1 MAALVGTIQI
11 RKDTAANFT
20 LNNPTLL
27 SGEPALET
35 DTRKRKIGDGV
46 TAWNSLAYN
55 GINDGDT
62 LVTGLTFP
70 NTGFAIEDTGADH
83 VLKISPS
90 ENLTANRTLNLAIGD
105 ANRSVSFPADGTHSG
120 TNTGDSASDPAGSA
134 AAAQAAAIAAAA
146 ADATTKAN
154 AAQAASQ
161 PIDADLTAIA
171 GLTPS
176 NDDIIQRKSGAW
188 TNRTISQ
195 FAADLF
201 TTVGNA
207 IRSLTNPS
215 AVTWL
220 RVNADNSVTART
232 ASETLTDI
240 GAIGN
245 SLIDAKG
252 DLIVGASDN
261 TPARLAVGG
270 NGTVLMA
277 NSSATD
283 GVEWVTRPVSL
294 PVIFGLN
301 GVTIAVT
308 TTETVFNSTT
318 VHQIQRDLTNYRQ
331 VRLVVNR
338 QGTAGP
344 TGAKAILKYRAG
356 AQSTTV
362 ANFSDIGTS
371 EVSCDIVTANTQ
383 AVSSWIDLAA
393 SAKADVMITVTL
405 VCSSGTASPVIG
417 AIEMQCR

>member
-55 GINDGDT
+55 GVDDGDT

-70 NTGFAIEDTGADH
+70 NTGFSIKDTGADH

-90 ENLTANRTLNLAIGD
+90 ENLTANRTLNIAIGD
-105 ANRSVSFPADGTHSG
+105 ASRSVSFPADGTHSG
-120 TNTGDSASDPAGSA
+120 TNTGDSASDPVGSA

-161 PIDADLTAIA
+161 PLDADLTAIA

-188 TNRTISQ
+188 ANRTIAQ

-207 IRSLTNPS
+207 IRALTNPS
-215 AVTWL
+215 AVTWI
-220 RVNADNSVTART
+220 RINADNSVTART
-232 ASETLTDI
+232 ASETRTDLGLGTAALLTGVEGTEAAYTGTPSWTA
-240 GAIGN
+240 GAAPSGASSLRQFYTRIGN
-245 SLIDAKG
+245 LVTFQISLTYATAG
-252 DLIVGASDN
+252 TTVTAFTWTFPSEFP
-261 TPARLAVGG
+261 TPAIPTGFTGANAKLYPLIGRAVSTPTGTLTSSVPILVRNAAD
-270 NGTVLMA
+270 NGFDI
-277 NSSATD
+277 SAT
-283 GVEWVTRPVSL
+283 
-294 PVIFGLN
+294 
-301 GVTIAVT
+301 
-308 TTETVFNSTT
+308 
-318 VHQIQRDLTNYRQ
+318 
-331 VRLVVNR
+331 
-338 QGTAGP
+338 
-344 TGAKAILKYRAG
+344 
-356 AQSTTV
+356 V
-362 ANFSDIGTS
+362 A
-371 EVSCDIVTANTQ
+371 
-383 AVSSWIDLAA
+383 
-393 SAKADVMITVTL
+393 
-405 VCSSGTASPVIG
+405 SGTYRSFIVSG
-417 AIEMQCR
+417 SYFTS